1 MKAGLENGMEKL
13 REELRQATARAQ
25 RLASSIDEG
34 RWSRRPENGGWSAA
48 ECLVHLNLTTEQ
60 FLPLIREQ
68 LRRGREQ
75 GARQVGP
82 YRKDLIGRLL
92 AWIVEPPVRRMRVK
106 TVTAFVPVAASKE
119 KVLARFGE
127 LQSELEAEMT
137 VAEGLDLNRLKI
149 TSPFNSRVRYNLFS
163 CFAILTAHQRRHLW
177 QAERAAGQG
186 L

>member
-1 MKAGLENGMEKL
+1 MKAELENGMEKL

-25 RLASSIDEG
+25 RLASSIEEG
-34 RWSRRPENGGWSAA
+34 RWSRTPENGGWSAA